1 MRISRRITEEE
12 KVANKLGNMVS
23 DLRVDLELV
32 GEYLAKSQPY
42 VVYNRLQVIAESAK
56 ETKEG
61 TNYAYNNIWEQ
72 GIDTRTGMDAT
83 QER

>member
-1 MRISRRITEEE
+1 MRSRGITTDEE

-32 GEYLAKSQPY
+32 GEYLAKSQPN

-61 TNYAYNNIWEQ
+61 TNYANNNF
-72 GIDTRTGMDAT
+72 
-83 QER
+83 

>member
-1 MRISRRITEEE
+1 MRISRLVTEEE
-12 KVANKLGNMVS
+12 KVANKIGTMVS

-61 TNYAYNNIWEQ
+61 TNYANNNI
-72 GIDTRTGMDAT
+72 
-83 QER
+83 

>member
-1 MRISRRITEEE
+1 MRIRRKLTDEE
-12 KVANKLGNMVS
+12 KVANKIGNEIA

-32 GEYLAKSQPY
+32 GQYMAQSQPY

-61 TNYAYNNIWEQ
+61 TNYARNNF
-72 GIDTRTGMDAT
+72 
-83 QER
+83 

>member
-1 MRISRRITEEE
+1 M
-12 KVANKLGNMVS
+12 GNIIS

-32 GEYLAKSQPY
+32 GEYLAKSQPH

-61 TNYAYNNIWEQ
+61 TNYASN
-72 GIDTRTGMDAT
+72 GL
-83 QER
+83 

>member
-1 MRISRRITEEE
+1 MRIRRILTVEE
-12 KVANKLGNMVS
+12 KVANKLGNEIS

-32 GEYLAKSQPY
+32 GEYLAKSQPN

-61 TNYAYNNIWEQ
+61 TNYAHNNF
-72 GIDTRTGMDAT
+72 
-83 QER
+83 

>member
-1 MRISRRITEEE
+1 MRISKRVTDEE
-12 KVANKLGNMVS
+12 KVANKMGNIIS

-61 TNYAYNNIWEQ
+61 TNYASNNI
-72 GIDTRTGMDAT
+72 
-83 QER
+83 

>member
-1 MRISRRITEEE
+1 MRIRRILTAEE
-12 KVANKLGNMVS
+12 KVANKLGNEIS

-32 GEYLAKSQPY
+32 GQYIAQSQPY

-61 TNYAYNNIWEQ
+61 TNYATNNF
-72 GIDTRTGMDAT
+72 
-83 QER
+83 

>member
-1 MRISRRITEEE
+1 MRIRRILTAEE
-12 KVANKLGNMVS
+12 KVANKLGNEIS

-32 GEYLAKSQPY
+32 GQYLAQSQPY

-61 TNYAYNNIWEQ
+61 TNYARNNF
-72 GIDTRTGMDAT
+72 
-83 QER
+83 

>member
-1 MRISRRITEEE
+1 MRIRRILTAEE
-12 KVANKLGNMVS
+12 KVANKLGNEIS

-32 GEYLAKSQPY
+32 GEYLAKSQPN

-61 TNYAYNNIWEQ
+61 TNYARNNF
-72 GIDTRTGMDAT
+72 
-83 QER
+83 

>member
-1 MRISRRITEEE
+1 MRIRRILTAEE
-12 KVANKLGNMVS
+12 KVANKLGNEIS

-32 GEYLAKSQPY
+32 GQYLAQSQPY

-61 TNYAYNNIWEQ
+61 TNYATNNF
-72 GIDTRTGMDAT
+72 
-83 QER
+83 

>member
-1 MRISRRITEEE
+1 MRMSRRITEEE
-12 KVANKLGNMVS
+12 KVANKMGNIIS

-42 VVYNRLQVIAESAK
+42 VVYNRLQTIAESAK

-61 TNYAYNNIWEQ
+61 TNYAQNNI
-72 GIDTRTGMDAT
+72 
-83 QER
+83 

>member
-1 MRISRRITEEE
+1 MRISKRVTDEERI
-12 KVANKLGNMVS
+12 ANKLGNIIS

-56 ETKEG
+56 DTKEG
-61 TNYAYNNIWEQ
+61 TNYANKIW
-72 GIDTRTGMDAT
+72 
-83 QER
+83 

>member
-1 MRISRRITEEE
+1 MSKSRRITDEE
-12 KVANKLGNMVS
+12 KVAVRLSNMVS

-42 VVYNRLQVIAESAK
+42 VVYNRLQVIAESAR

-61 TNYAYNNIWEQ
+61 TNYANTN
-72 GIDTRTGMDAT
+72 GF
-83 QER
+83 

>member
-1 MRISRRITEEE
+1 MRISRRVTDEE
-12 KVANKLGNMVS
+12 KVAMRLGNMVS

-61 TNYAYNNIWEQ
+61 TNYAYNNL
-72 GIDTRTGMDAT
+72 
-83 QER
+83 

>member
-1 MRISRRITEEE
+1 MRIRRILTNEE
-12 KVANKLGNMVS
+12 KVANKLGNEIS

-32 GEYLAKSQPY
+32 GEYIAKSQPN

-61 TNYAYNNIWEQ
+61 TNYARNNF
-72 GIDTRTGMDAT
+72 
-83 QER
+83 

>member
-1 MRISRRITEEE
+1 MRISRRVTEEE
-12 KVANKLGNMVS
+12 KVAMRIGNMVS

-61 TNYAYNNIWEQ
+61 TNYAQN
-72 GIDTRTGMDAT
+72 GF
-83 QER
+83 

>member
-1 MRISRRITEEE
+1 MRIRRILTEEE
-12 KVANKLGNMVS
+12 KVAKKIGNEIS

-32 GEYLAKSQPY
+32 GQYLAQSQPY

-61 TNYAYNNIWEQ
+61 TNYANNF
-72 GIDTRTGMDAT
+72 
-83 QER
+83 

>member
-1 MRISRRITEEE
+1 MSKSRRITDEE
-12 KVANKLGNMVS
+12 KVAIRLSNMVS

-42 VVYNRLQVIAESAK
+42 VVYNRLQVIAESAR

-61 TNYAYNNIWEQ
+61 TNYANTN
-72 GIDTRTGMDAT
+72 GF
-83 QER
+83 

>member
-1 MRISRRITEEE
+1 MRISRRITDEE
-12 KVANKLGNMVS
+12 KVANRLGNMVS

-32 GEYLAKSQPY
+32 GEYLAKSQPH

-61 TNYAYNNIWEQ
+61 TNYAQNDI
-72 GIDTRTGMDAT
+72 
-83 QER
+83 